1 MRFIQRLP
9 GAGSPAQGDGRI
21 AGAGDGGSGLAT
33 PLVTALWVLCLGGV
47 LGAAATGVDD
57 SAQLWLALAVFL
69 FLFAF
74 RNRCQHGL
82 WRLFYVFCLVFV
94 MARYFVWRTTETI
107 AYYDPFSFIGSL
119 ALYTAEVASLLIGL
133 LGVLVSIRPI
143 DRAKVDL
150 PDAPGEL
157 PSVDVFIPTYN
168 ESVKLLEPTVLAA
181 CALRYPAEKLRVHVL
196 DDGGTAQKLADPDPD
211 KARAAAE
218 RAAALKRL
226 CRETGAT
233 YHTRARNVHA
243 KAGNMNAALPHTDGD
258 LILVL
263 DADHIPTRDLLE
275 NTVGQFLGDD
285 RLFMVQ
291 TPHFFIN
298 ADPIERNLGIFG
310 RAPGESEMFFRII
323 QRGLDFWNATLF
335 AGSAALL
342 RRSALAEIGGFA
354 HHTVTE
360 DAETALELHAR
371 GWRSAFVSRPMVAG
385 LAPET
390 FTGFVVQR
398 MRWAQGMVQIF
409 MLKRPLTRPGL
420 SIWQRI
426 CYLSNCAYWFFPF
439 ARLIFLL
446 APLAYLFF
454 GLKIYE
460 ANVQEI
466 FVYVLPQFWAAM
478 HLSAF
483 LFGRVRWPFISV
495 LYEMLQSVFSIGTV
509 WSVLRNPRAPS
520 FKVTPKGEQLE
531 DDFVSPLAW
540 PFYIILF
547 VLLAGYPAAVIWW
560 QQEPEYRH
568 VLLTGLIWH
577 SLNVLVIAA
586 ALGALAERRQR
597 RDAPRIPTDI
607 AATAVAGAHE
617 APCRIVDM
625 SAGGA
630 NVEITAP
637 ETWPVDALDHLVVP
651 ANGIDAGGPVGLR
664 PVKRRYANGRWHL
677 GCALAARDVQ
687 EKMRHVTLAFGD
699 SARWL
704 ETWTGRTGKPMGT
717 MRGLFLL
724 ALLGVRHSDEH
735 LIYIARRAWSA
746 LSRAVWQ
753 AVQAVGEPVGDF
765 AMRLAAAHDGARPP
779 ATVPATAAERG
790 VRVASVTEA
799 AASVHPRV
807 VAAESGQEREPT
819 LTTSTPEQAGRN
831 PAATTK
837 PAWSR
842 QHSDS
847 GSRRPSGRRPAVRRP
862 GRRVGALVLLIL
874 GLGALSGIAN
884 AAFAQTQPETLSA
897 PEAVTAAGIDDPRTG
912 ESISDGSHGRA
923 AARETYT
930 LALQELMSDA
940 GPIRLLNDRDDEDL
954 FVPLSERFRI
964 DQASVRLDFVNS
976 IALRGDRSQMRVLA
990 NGAVVAQLPL
1000 QGNQPNVQ
1008 VEAAIDPAML
1018 VEGFNQLRFE
1028 TAQHY
1033 ADRCEDPGAPELWT
1047 QIDTQASAI
1056 SFRGQ
1061 LQPVA
1066 PLLSELDR
1074 LISPALGHPTRYRI
1088 VTPAALTER
1097 TLEIGALAAQAV
1109 GLRLDYRPGTFSHAR
1124 AQARAEPLPDHP
1136 LGGLDQRPLAGQ
1148 DSFLLGTREDLAPYL
1163 SEATRAEITGPYLGV
1178 YPQADDPRYLIVLIS
1193 GRDQAEVRE
1202 AAQVLSLLDFPF
1214 ADDADMRVDL
1224 QDGAAAATLG
1234 RQERV
1239 RPGQRYRWRDLG
1251 FRTSS
1256 LKGSNPQA
1264 FELDFELPPDFY
1276 VSEDAQV
1283 RLSLSFA
1290 YGAKLRS
1297 DSVLNLYLNDRF
1309 ERALALDNPNG
1320 AVLRGYDVYVPLRS
1334 FRPGHNTIQ
1343 AEAVMV
1349 PGINEDCV
1357 TAQSGNLLVTLFDTS
1372 TIAFPDAASYTEL
1385 PNFDLFADTGF
1396 PYVSGHGT
1404 PAPTFALS
1412 SLAPEVAASA
1422 WTLAGK
1428 MAQIKDAPMLDAR
1441 YVVGAPDEAANV
1453 IAVGPLDEIDPK
1465 LLEGAALSRSDAGLE
1480 VPYPIAE
1487 TPNLESDWDR
1497 IREQAARMF
1506 DTVSSPNAAPPAQL
1520 RIRQSALPQRYG
1532 KVLAYES
1539 AVHPGHLVTLFT
1551 AIDRP
1556 RLQKRVEE
1564 IVRPEFWGQ
1573 LEGDVALWRGDSPQV
1588 HWLHANQRFFMGEI
1602 GLPDFLRYHL
1612 SAQPYYW
1619 VAGVLA
1625 TILLLAVLTR
1635 WLLIRLG
1642 RKLHGRRQIAD
1653 D

>member
-1 MRFIQRLP
+1 MT
-9 GAGSPAQGDGRI
+9 GAGRGLPAV
-21 AGAGDGGSGLAT
+21 AT
-33 PLVTALWVLCLGGV
+33 PLGTAAWLLCLGGV

-57 SAQLWLALAVFL
+57 SAQLWLALTVFV

-82 WRLFYVFCLVFV
+82 WRIFYVFCLVFV

-119 ALYTAEVASLLIGL
+119 ALYGAEVASLLIGL

-143 DRAKVDL
+143 DRPKVDL
-150 PDAPGEL
+150 PDAPEAL

-168 ESVKLLEPTVLAA
+168 ETVKLLEPTVLAA
-181 CALRYPAEKLRVHVL
+181 CALRYPAAKLRVHVL
-196 DDGGTAQKLADPDPD
+196 DDGGTAQKLADPDPE
-211 KARAAAE
+211 KALAAAE
-218 RAAALKRL
+218 RAAALQRL

-233 YHTRARNVHA
+233 YHTRARNAHA
-243 KAGNMNAALPHTDGD
+243 KAGNMNAALPHTDGE

-275 NTVGQFLGDD
+275 NTVGQFLDDD
-285 RLFMVQ
+285 RLFLVQ

-420 SIWQRI
+420 SMWQRI

-460 ANVQEI
+460 ANVHEI

-509 WSVLRNPRAPS
+509 WSVLRNPHAPS

-531 DDFVSPLAW
+531 DDFISPLAW
-540 PFYIILF
+540 PFYIILL
-547 VLLAGYPAAVIWW
+547 VLLAGYPAAFFWW

-607 AATAVAGAHE
+607 AATAVAGAQE
-617 APCRIVDM
+617 ARCRIVDM
-625 SAGGA
+625 SACGA
-630 NVEITAP
+630 YLKVSASAD
-637 ETWPVDALDHLVVP
+637 WPVDALDHIVVA
-651 ANGIDAGGPVGLR
+651 ANGVDAGGPVGLR
-664 PVKRRYANGRWHL
+664 PVKRSWADGHWHL
-677 GCALAARDVQ
+677 GCALAARDAR
-687 EKMRHVTLAFGD
+687 EKMRHITLAFGD
-699 SARWL
+699 SERWL
-704 ETWTGRTGKPMGT
+704 TTWTGRTGSSMGT

-724 ALLGVRHSDEH
+724 ALLGIKHSDQH
-735 LIYIARRAWSA
+735 LIYIARRVWNA
-746 LSRAVWQ
+746 LRRGIGGAAQ
-753 AVQAVGEPVGDF
+753 ALADPVAGL
-765 AMRLAAAHDGARPP
+765 AMRMAAAQDGAQPLAAAP
-779 ATVPATAAERG
+779 ASPSVEGGRVGTAGDAAAAG
-790 VRVASVTEA
+790 YQLSLA
-799 AASVHPRV
+799 AASAQENDP
-807 VAAESGQEREPT
+807 SGPT
-819 LTTSTPEQAGRN
+819 APPEQAG
-831 PAATTK
+831 PASSTGSIG
-837 PAWSR
+837 AWTRKR
-842 QHSDS
+842 QGR
-847 GSRRPSGRRPAVRRP
+847 GSARPPGRRPAGRQA
-862 GRRVGALVLLIL
+862 GRRFGALVLLVL
-874 GLGALSGIAN
+874 GLSALGGIASTALAQSQ
-884 AAFAQTQPETLSA
+884 AAQPESGTAVAIEGEGPAQPSA
-897 PEAVTAAGIDDPRTG
+897 GT
-912 ESISDGSHGRA
+912 ESGRA
-923 AARETYT
+923 PASQTYT
-930 LALQELMSDA
+930 LALQELMA
-940 GPIRLLNDRDDEDL
+940 APGPIRLLNDRDDEDL
-954 FVPLSERFRI
+954 FVPLSRRFHI
-964 DQASVRLDFVNS
+964 DRASIRLDFVNS

-1018 VEGFNQLRFE
+1018 VEGFNRLRFE

-1061 LQPVA
+1061 LQPVV

-1088 VTPAALTER
+1088 VTPGPLSER

-1109 GLRLDYRPGTFSHAR
+1109 GLRLDYRPGVFSHAR
-1124 AQARAEPLPDHP
+1124 AQTRAEPIAEHS
-1136 LGGLDQRPLAGQ
+1136 LGGLDQQPLAGQ
-1148 DSFLLGTREDLAPYL
+1148 DSFLLGTRDELAPYL
-1163 SEATRAEITGPYLGV
+1163 SEATRAAITGPYLGV

-1193 GRDQAEVRE
+1193 GRTEAQVRE

-1214 ADDADMRVDL
+1214 ADDAEMRVDL
-1224 QDGAAAATLG
+1224 QDGAATAALG
-1234 RQERV
+1234 RQQRV

-1251 FRTSS
+1251 FDTTS

-1264 FELDFELPPDFY
+1264 FKLDFELPPDFY

-1334 FRPGHNTIQ
+1334 FRPGRNTVE

-1372 TIAFPDAASYTEL
+1372 TIGFPAAASYTEL

-1404 PAPTFALS
+1404 SAPTFALS

-1428 MAQIKDAPMLDAR
+1428 LAQIKDAPMLDAR
-1441 YVVGAPDEAANV
+1441 YVVGAPDEASNV
-1453 IAVGPLDEIDPK
+1453 IAVGPLNEIDPK
-1465 LLEGAALSRSDAGLE
+1465 LLAGAALSRSDMGLE
-1480 VPYPIAE
+1480 VPYPIQE

-1497 IREQAARMF
+1497 IRAQAARMF
-1506 DTVSSPNAAPPAQL
+1506 DTIGSPNAAPPAQL

-1532 KVLAYES
+1532 KVFAYQS
-1539 AVHPGHLVTLFT
+1539 AAHPGHLVTLFT

-1556 RLQKRVEE
+1556 RLQARVEE

-1573 LEGDVALWRGDSPQV
+1573 LKGDVALWRGDSPQV

-1625 TILLLAVLTR
+1625 TILLLAFLTR